1 MSEEETED
9 GLVWEELGSELK
21 GLFKVRNP
29 WWKRLKSF
37 LVILAMSC
45 LPTFFD
51 MGSDTWSVFNFING
65 TIYTK
70 HVPDFDHPSV
80 NSSQCTYVG
89 PDLMTSNNSSSDN
102 SSSNL
107 KFECFEQDPI
117 WGAMSL
123 VFMFLPGLGVWFF
136 WWGKDRNKGFKGLTC
151 LAVPFFPFVL
161 ICVKVIS
168 LLNPGPNWK
177 ILAERFAVLEGKFES
192 GMQFYLQLFIVFTRA
207 DRLPSNVQL
216 VTIVTSLLMLTKVDI
231 DNILMKQPP
240 LEAWWRRWLRVASLV
255 PKALATT
262 IFVTSLW
269 AVLATLLRYWVLIAG
284 FVILFSVMCCADRVI
299 LPKLINWDIDY
310 PRLNVGLVQM
320 NVKDILVGMRFRMQW
335 TVLLLLLTGL
345 VIAANISPDLNM
357 PGLFWQEHSLSE
369 LAIVED
375 INLLNAMYVLTLSTF
390 VISCLLFYIE
400 EWRPYKKAT

>member
-89 PDLMTSNNSSSDN
+89 PDLMTSDN
-102 SSSNL
+102 SSSNF
-107 KFECFEQDPI
+107 KFECFERDPI

-123 VFMFLPGLGVWFF
+123 VFMFYPGLWVLQWY
-136 WWGKDRNKGFKGLTC
+136 GKDRYKGFKGLTF
-151 LAVPFFPFVL
+151 LAVPFFPLVL
-161 ICVKVIS
+161 ICVKVIG
-168 LLNPGPNWK
+168 LFNPGPNWK
-177 ILAERFAVLEGKFES
+177 ILAERFAVQEGKFES
-192 GMQFYLQLFIVFTRA
+192 AYQFCLQLFIVFTRA

-216 VTIVTSLLMLTKVDI
+216 VTIVTSLLMLTKVGI
-231 DNILMKQPP
+231 DDILMKQPP
-240 LEAWWRRWLRVASLV
+240 LEAWW
-255 PKALATT
+255 
-262 IFVTSLW
+262 
-269 AVLATLLRYWVLIAG
+269 
-284 FVILFSVMCCADRVI
+284 
-299 LPKLINWDIDY
+299 
-310 PRLNVGLVQM
+310 
-320 NVKDILVGMRFRMQW
+320 
-335 TVLLLLLTGL
+335 
-345 VIAANISPDLNM
+345 
-357 PGLFWQEHSLSE
+357 
-369 LAIVED
+369 
-375 INLLNAMYVLTLSTF
+375 
-390 VISCLLFYIE
+390 
-400 EWRPYKKAT
+400 